1 MICIINLK
9 LSNRAKYI
17 QETLAG
23 TIDLRRMKS
32 NAVDELL
39 TNKGYTKID
48 DDYKYLIKMPM
59 DSVTEENVAQIMKEK
74 ETTEKDIDVLSKTRV
89 QTLWSRELTKLETE
103 YDKYKQQREKIQSN
117 VVKIKK
123 TDKKIK
129 KKLLKSNYWKQIV

>member
-1 MICIINLK
+1 
-9 LSNRAKYI
+9 
-17 QETLAG
+17 
-23 TIDLRRMKS
+23 MKS

-39 TNKGYTKID
+39 NNKGYTKID

-117 VVKIKK
+117 IVKIKK

-129 KKLLKSNYWKQIV
+129 KKITKK